1 MNVANSVQEAIEAVD
16 REVSLLSEME
26 REAVADGTTLA
37 PLRASW
43 RDLRS
48 QLVLGLVPGAPW
60 GVQKNAKGSP

>member
-1 MNVANSVQEAIEAVD
+1 MNVANGYQEAIEAVD

-26 REAVADGTTLA
+26 REAVADGKTLA

-48 QLVLGLVPGAPW
+48 QLALGLMPGAPW
-60 GVQKNAKGSP
+60 GVQKNDKGNP